1 MSKLPKLPNGL
12 TYKQEQFAREVA
24 AGSSLIDA
32 YKLSYDAANMQNR
45 TISSNAFKLA
55 QQGQIAD
62 RIEEIQEQRQYHE
75 RLNEEFVLG
84 QLVQNHYRA
93 LENNELSNSNRTLEL
108 LGRNLNLW
116 KEQPKVD
123 EQVAGLFAWLRQDN
137 AIEEPDT
144 VLPVPVLPRSQ
155 EKEEEK
161 YPKEEEKDSI
171 TGDKPEFDTI

>member
-116 KEQPKVD
+116 KEQPKID
-123 EQVAGLFAWLRQDN
+123 EQVAGLFSWLRDDT
-137 AIEEPDT
+137 AADGEPIIEVT
-144 VLPVPVLPRSQ
+144 AAQALA

-161 YPKEEEKDSI
+161 YPKEEEKESN
-171 TGDKPEFDTI
+171 